1 MEAEDLK
8 VVGSD
13 DMAVEVIKEKK
24 PRKRTNLDAVK
35 DWLKKLADDDVY
47 ERSIDPINGIAVD
60 QTDVALLVPLEANAK
75 GVRKVQQLPGI
86 RFSCIATALD
96 FVNKHGASLGDLQAD
111 VIRTTAS
118 VLSPKLIAKQKA
130 LADKVHAQNEALIQG
145 QIEHA
150 AAYEALLASLL
161 KDGIQPVADVAKPAK
176 SPKRKRADD
185 AAATPEAV
193 PKKRKS
199 KKGVLKDKP
208 VDDADESEK
217 VRKLKRDYSQE
228 VLCARADALGF
239 GIVIRPDGRS

>member
-1 MEAEDLK
+1 MEAEDVK
-8 VVGSD
+8 VVASD

-96 FVNKHGASLGDLQAD
+96 FVNKHGANLGDLQAD

-118 VLSPKLIAKQKA
+118 VLSPKLIAKQKGLSHPVIDATVA
-130 LADKVHAQNEALIQG
+130 LVDSRLEANRKK
-145 QIEHA
+145 A
-150 AAYEALLASLL
+150 A
-161 KDGIQPVADVAKPAK
+161 
-176 SPKRKRADD
+176 
-185 AAATPEAV
+185 
-193 PKKRKS
+193 
-199 KKGVLKDKP
+199 
-208 VDDADESEK
+208 
-217 VRKLKRDYSQE
+217 
-228 VLCARADALGF
+228 
-239 GIVIRPDGRS
+239 